1 MPTITKCLHGIVTQK
16 EPVDGSTT
24 SLNKSNMA
32 DCSHILF
39 HISIP
44 DEDICALQYKDAT
57 WGTLRTPTARW
68 RSAYSVV
75 ESVAATTTSSLCM
88 KLAIKTAAAKCFN
101 VSHIVTRCQIF
112 MLKMQRKINF
122 GDPTGELTALPQQVG
137 RWQTASPPW
146 GGTTSP
152 PTRQG
157 SAISSASGVFTIK
170 FCAWLAATPQEPH
183 HCYWPFG
190 PRYSAMDPT
199 GDFCCPHILQISLAQ
214 LFT

>member
-16 EPVDGSTT
+16 GPVDGSTT
-24 SLNKSNMA
+24 SLNKSNMV

-112 MLKMQRKINF
+112 MLKMQKKKILETPL
-122 GDPTGELTALPQQVG
+122 GSLQHSPSRLGGG
-137 RWQTASPPW
+137 RQLLPW
-146 GGTTSP
+146 GGATSP

-170 FCAWLAATPQEPH
+170 CCAWLG
-183 HCYWPFG
+183 FLL
-190 PRYSAMDPT
+190 PRHPSDIPGKELRT
-199 GDFCCPHILQISLAQ
+199 
-214 LFT
+214 